1 MFTFESFAQ
10 LTQLEGSGR
19 EGGAWALHQDLSQAC
34 DQHSRS
40 EEEKTHSM
48 SHLVAQ
54 SKHAGIKAHNGLN
67 NKEKLVRKTVV
78 APPNKA
84 KICI

>member
-1 MFTFESFAQ
+1 
-10 LTQLEGSGR
+10 
-19 EGGAWALHQDLSQAC
+19 
-34 DQHSRS
+34 
-40 EEEKTHSM
+40 M

-84 KICI
+84 KICIQSPTRLTKTFLTKRSDVYVTATGHLDLEYDS